1 MGASYSQSA
10 LAYIKA
16 LLLQS
21 IKTHDS
27 VLNCLAQEASVP
39 HCEYIERNI
48 ENVFTQVT
56 NLIFISLCFYL
67 LSFAPFANN
76 ANSQAETWQ
85 LI

>member
-48 ENVFTQVT
+48 ENVFTHMYSFV
-56 NLIFISLCFYL
+56 ISYL
-67 LSFAPFANN
+67 KVIKFAADREVSVPDNP
-76 ANSQAETWQ
+76 
-85 LI
+85 